1 MARTF
6 VHTHVHS
13 DYSLIDG
20 AAKVKDLVAAAVRCE
35 QPALALTDHGNMCGA
50 IDFYKTCR
58 KEGINPLVGIE
69 AYLAP
74 QSRFD
79 RQKNPV
85 AAHHLILMAQNET
98 GYRNL
103 IKLSSRAFT
112 EGFYYVPR
120 MDKELLAA
128 HSEGL
133 ITQSACLSGEPED
146 VYIYAITR

>member
-50 IDFYKTCR
+50 IDFYKAAR
-58 KEGINPLVGIE
+58 KQGIKPLVGIE

-74 QSRFD
+74 QSRHD
-79 RQKNPV
+79 RVLRPARPAIVSSSVTMPV
-85 AAHHLILMAQNET
+85 GTARIA
-98 GYRNL
+98 
-103 IKLSSRAFT
+103 
-112 EGFYYVPR
+112 
-120 MDKELLAA
+120 
-128 HSEGL
+128 
-133 ITQSACLSGEPED
+133 
-146 VYIYAITR
+146 